1 MCWFVYQDML
11 RDQLQSSF
19 MQRTEQERHRKQQEM
34 EDGLFKKNLDTVQGV
49 DLDSQRVR
57 DGPFGTVCGRGRVGG
72 DGLFKKNLDTVQ
84 GMDLD

>member
-1 MCWFVYQDML
+1 ML

-57 DGPFGTVCGRGRVGG
+57 DGPFGTVCGRGRMGG